1 MNKPVNLN
9 KFQKRKAQLKKVENS
24 KLNSVKFGQT
34 KTNKNKQKILNSIQ
48 ESRLNQLK
56 LSPNGATQKKI
67 SNAKWSP
74 N

>member
-9 KFQKRKAQLKKVENS
+9 KFRKRKAQLKKVENS

-56 LSPNGATQKKI
+56 RES
-67 SNAKWSP
+67 
-74 N
+74 

>member
-9 KFQKRKAQLKKVENS
+9 KFQKRKAQLKKIENS

-56 LSPNGATQKKI
+56 REP
-67 SNAKWSP
+67 
-74 N
+74 

>member
-34 KTNKNKQKILNSIQ
+34 NTNKNKQKILNSIQ

-56 LSPNGATQKKI
+56 REP
-67 SNAKWSP
+67 
-74 N
+74 

>member
-1 MNKPVNLN
+1 MNKPVNLK
-9 KFQKRKAQLKKVENS
+9 KFRKRKAQLKKVENS

-56 LSPNGATQKKI
+56 REP
-67 SNAKWSP
+67 
-74 N
+74 

>member
-9 KFQKRKAQLKKVENS
+9 KFQKRKAQLKKVESS

-56 LSPNGATQKKI
+56 REP
-67 SNAKWSP
+67 
-74 N
+74 

>member
-9 KFQKRKAQLKKVENS
+9 KFRKRKAQFKKVENS

-56 LSPNGATQKKI
+56 REP
-67 SNAKWSP
+67 
-74 N
+74 

>member
-34 KTNKNKQKILNSIQ
+34 KTNKNKQKFLNSIQ

-56 LSPNGATQKKI
+56 RES
-67 SNAKWSP
+67 
-74 N
+74 